1 MKVVR
6 FFKLFVLYAA
16 SLPFDLLVGWP
27 VVLLVR
33 ILWGRNL
40 EVVDGILRCEIRPES
55 YPLGGKTDLSG
66 RLYASSRWPSGWY
79 LYNRAEAMA
88 RIEPVHPWGG
98 TSLGHAQFFGPS
110 RISARTDAHETHHTR
125 QVEAFNLFGVLIA
138 LVFVAIGHLWI
149 GVVAWTLTGGVLP
162 LAGFAAAWLRS
173 DSRGAYRGS
182 PFEVGAYAVGD
193 AEEQTVHTLDMS
205 GVK

>member
-1 MKVVR
+1 MKIVR
-6 FFKLFVLYAA
+6 FVKSLILFVA
-16 SLPFDLLVGWP
+16 SLPFNLFVGWP
-27 VVLLVR
+27 VVLLIR

-40 EVVDGILRCEIRPES
+40 EVADGILRCEIRPES

-66 RLYASSRWPSGWY
+66 RLYASSRWPSGFY

-88 RIEPVHPWGG
+88 RIEPIHSWGG

-110 RISARTDAHETHHTR
+110 RVTSRTVAHESHHTR
-125 QVEAFNLFGVLIA
+125 QVEAFNLFGA
-138 LVFVAIGHLWI
+138 LMAAIFVAVGHPWI
-149 GVVAWTLTGGVLP
+149 GGVVWTFAGGVLP

-193 AEEQTVHTLDMS
+193 AEEHVHTLDMS
-205 GVK
+205 GIK